1 MAMKSGFRAA
11 FLVVSVAFLALL
23 AAGVFILAVAPTSRL
38 QADLEATSRLDLAWT
53 ELSRAAMSAL
63 ALPVDAQASEIESA
77 AQDAAEL
84 MARVRSPS
92 FAGVADMFAD
102 NSGDESVAGLADAE
116 RAIGAKAAAVAGS
129 CRRLADLAPRAFDS
143 PDGASALS
151 FISPDRPDA
160 DGSSLGSG
168 ADIAR
173 SLAADAAALS
183 ADVDAARGLLAARE
197 MAIRQGIGRYRA
209 ISFAVS
215 GLIIACTWFL
225 GLVGVWL
232 LARSVSRVTRR
243 FSLILDRAA
252 SGDLTSCLDGIERGS
267 GDPLLDRMVD
277 FVSSLQRVCSSLKDQ
292 TREGLGA
299 SSALAESLENTSSTF
314 EVVDGFIESIRNEAT
329 VLEGQVR
336 IVKTALER
344 VTAGLGHLDEQ
355 IGSQKSMVSG
365 STGSVGKMIASIG
378 EMAERASR
386 DDVLVRELV
395 GSSEEGQSL
404 FGTTYEK
411 ITTIRESVSKIN
423 GMAEV
428 IDSIAEKT
436 SMLALNAAI
445 EAAHAGAAGKG
456 FAVVAEEIA
465 KLAEASSESSREIGN
480 SIKEIVSNIT
490 DMADSSS
497 LLDRAFTRMQEDIGS
512 VSQSMSSF
520 ATGLAESTRGSRE
533 ILSTMN
539 VLEKVS
545 EAVTGDSGT
554 MADGAGAIGASMREL
569 EMISSRVF
577 DGIQALTLMVDGLK
591 DVVGKFKEIAGTM
604 SRTGEAMGNTLS
616 SLQ

>member
-1 MAMKSGFRAA
+1 
-11 FLVVSVAFLALL
+11 
-23 AAGVFILAVAPTSRL
+23 
-38 QADLEATSRLDLAWT
+38 
-53 ELSRAAMSAL
+53 
-63 ALPVDAQASEIESA
+63 
-77 AQDAAEL
+77 
-84 MARVRSPS
+84 
-92 FAGVADMFAD
+92 
-102 NSGDESVAGLADAE
+102 
-116 RAIGAKAAAVAGS
+116 
-129 CRRLADLAPRAFDS
+129 
-143 PDGASALS
+143 
-151 FISPDRPDA
+151 
-160 DGSSLGSG
+160 
-168 ADIAR
+168 
-173 SLAADAAALS
+173 
-183 ADVDAARGLLAARE
+183 
-197 MAIRQGIGRYRA
+197 
-209 ISFAVS
+209 
-215 GLIIACTWFL
+215 
-225 GLVGVWL
+225 
-232 LARSVSRVTRR
+232 
-243 FSLILDRAA
+243 
-252 SGDLTSCLDGIERGS
+252 
-267 GDPLLDRMVD
+267 
-277 FVSSLQRVCSSLKDQ
+277 
-292 TREGLGA
+292 
-299 SSALAESLENTSSTF
+299 
-314 EVVDGFIESIRNEAT
+314 
-329 VLEGQVR
+329 
-336 IVKTALER
+336 
-344 VTAGLGHLDEQ
+344 
-355 IGSQKSMVSG
+355 
-365 STGSVGKMIASIG
+365 
-378 EMAERASR
+378 MAERASR

-545 EAVTGDSGT
+545 EAVTGDSARWPTGPRRS
-554 MADGAGAIGASMREL
+554 GASMREL

-591 DVVGKFKEIAGTM
+591 DVVGN
-604 SRTGEAMGNTLS
+604 SRRSPDDCRGPARRWAIPCHPCNRS
-616 SLQ
+616 HR